1 MQTHKY
7 RTITNELIKG
17 EIITRYDHQSILI
30 IQDRDGFLH
39 VVEKTPASPVK
50 ARTK

>member
-1 MQTHKY
+1 MQTQKY

-17 EIITRYDHQSILI
+17 EIITRYDHRSILI

-39 VVEKTPASPVK
+39 VVENAPAPPVH
-50 ARTK
+50 ARSK